1 MMMKV
6 VPPTWYLKV
15 LCPCCGQGHPV
26 LISCPGCGYVA
37 AWCDE
42 FGNPFLIP
50 NDLLESLTRDEAARC
65 PACSARSLEE
75 FVLASSLQIREA
87 GLEGLFH

>member
-1 MMMKV
+1 MIKV

-42 FGNPFLIP
+42 LGNAFLNP
-50 NDLLESLTRDEAARC
+50 NDLLASLTWDEAARC
-65 PACSARSLEE
+65 PACGARSLEE
-75 FVLASSLQIREA
+75 FVLASSLQIRKA